1 MVDES
6 WGRFLRAPRGGRHRA
21 FRGGRPIRRG
31 CSDVP
36 LGRWWR
42 RLNEAW
48 AVTTDTAAGGIM
60 GYLSVAQIALLRG
73 PVGAMVPIYG
83 TTVLLLIMLWRAGPT
98 KAFPL

>member
-1 MVDES
+1 
-6 WGRFLRAPRGGRHRA
+6 
-21 FRGGRPIRRG
+21 
-31 CSDVP
+31 

-83 TTVLLLIMLWRAGPT
+83 TAVLLLLLLLITLCRAGPS
-98 KAFPL
+98 KASPLP